1 MTIQFKLSPRWL
13 FMNAFDLGE
22 IKFGGPL
29 SPDRDMLHSLL
40 DLHRKRDA
48 APVVSPARF

>member
-29 SPDRDMLHSLL
+29 SRDRDMLHSLL
-40 DLHRKRDA
+40 DLHRKRDDA
-48 APVVSPARF
+48 SRTAPF